1 MNQTFRKDIQGLRGI
16 SVLLVVLYHTNT
28 LFPGGFVG
36 VDVFFVIS
44 GYVIMA
50 SLLREYKNNSSISLV
65 NFISRRINRL
75 LPASTVVVIFTLIA
89 SVFIFSPF
97 SEQGQIAR
105 TSLSSTFFSANL
117 YFVLQNSYSALI
129 NNPFRHMWSL
139 GVEEQFY
146 LFLIFAIILIFHFSR
161 DKKTVLNR
169 ILSFAIVT
177 GLISFIINLIFAAG
191 IRVLPLPTRIAF
203 FSPFTRIWELQIGV
217 IAAFVSARYLQQ
229 LKRSL
234 TAEFLAVFGIV
245 LILFSALA
253 FNSFTAFPG
262 PYALVPTLGGLCVVL
277 FSSHTRFIA
286 GFLSSNPLKYL
297 GDISYSWYLWHW
309 PIIVF
314 CQILAPGNSFLL
326 LLSGFLSIIPAAF
339 SYHFIESYF
348 QRKNIQISSFP
359 LRTFSVSIVSQ
370 VLVACLVIVGASTAY
385 GLKRQTLT
393 GATGSWAYL
402 ANCQATEPVFPTD
415 TCFIKNGDTT
425 KTVLLI
431 GDSQAGSISDG
442 VKAAS
447 ESLGINFAVW
457 YNDGCPVF
465 PRPTLERDDCEPF
478 LNALPDLIQ
487 RLSPSVIIVANKST
501 LYTTAG
507 AQRGGLTIPKQDG
520 QLPKTYSESIQMW
533 IQGLETQFRS
543 DLFLGTKV
551 ILAQQVPTS
560 KPISPTLINRNQ
572 TDYSFG
578 INSDQDRNQLI
589 KNEKSALS
597 EFKNVT
603 ILDPADSICPKGSC
617 IVVENGQ
624 SLYSDEFHLSPAG
637 SLRLQN
643 QLASALKETLTG
655 Q

>member
-1 MNQTFRKDIQGLRGI
+1 MSQTFRGDIQGLRGI

-50 SLLREYKNNSSISLV
+50 SLLREYQSTSSISLL

-89 SVFIFSPF
+89 SVFVFSPF

-117 YFVLQNSYSALI
+117 YFILQNSYSALI

-146 LFLIFAIILIFHFSR
+146 LFLIFAIVLILHFSR

-169 ILSFAIVT
+169 ILGFAIVT

-217 IAAFVSARYLQQ
+217 ISAFISARYLQH

-234 TAEFLAVFGIV
+234 ITELLAVCGIA

-277 FSSHTRFIA
+277 FSNHTRFVA
-286 GFLSSNPLKYL
+286 RFLSSNPLKYL

-309 PIIVF
+309 PMIVF
-314 CQILAPGNSFLL
+314 CQVLAPGNSFLL
-326 LLSGFLSIIPAAF
+326 LLSGFLSVIPAAF

-348 QRKNIQISSFP
+348 RRKNFQIASFP

-385 GLKRQTLT
+385 GLKRQSLT
-393 GATGSWAYL
+393 GATGSWAYQ
-402 ANCQATEPVFPTD
+402 ANCQATEPIFPTD
-415 TCFIKNGDTT
+415 TCFIKNGDATE
-425 KTVLLI
+425 TVLLI
-431 GDSQAGSISDG
+431 GDSQGGSISDG

-501 LYTTAG
+501 LYTTGG
-507 AQRGGLTIPKQDG
+507 AQRGGLTITKQDG

-543 DLFLGTKV
+543 DLFIGTKV

-560 KPISPTLINRNQ
+560 KPVSPTLINRNQ
-572 TDYSFG
+572 TDYSFS

-624 SLYSDEFHLSPAG
+624 NLYSDEFHLSPAG
-637 SLRLQN
+637 SLRLQQ
-643 QLASALKETLTG
+643 QLASVLKETLTG

>member
-1 MNQTFRKDIQGLRGI
+1 
-16 SVLLVVLYHTNT
+16 
-28 LFPGGFVG
+28 
-36 VDVFFVIS
+36 
-44 GYVIMA
+44 
-50 SLLREYKNNSSISLV
+50 
-65 NFISRRINRL
+65 
-75 LPASTVVVIFTLIA
+75 
-89 SVFIFSPF
+89 
-97 SEQGQIAR
+97 
-105 TSLSSTFFSANL
+105 
-117 YFVLQNSYSALI
+117 
-129 NNPFRHMWSL
+129 
-139 GVEEQFY
+139 
-146 LFLIFAIILIFHFSR
+146 
-161 DKKTVLNR
+161 
-169 ILSFAIVT
+169 
-177 GLISFIINLIFAAG
+177 
-191 IRVLPLPTRIAF
+191 
-203 FSPFTRIWELQIGV
+203 V
-217 IAAFVSARYLQQ
+217 IAAFVSARYLQH

-234 TAEFLAVFGIV
+234 TAEFLAVCGIA
-245 LILFSALA
+245 LILFSALT

-314 CQILAPGNSFLL
+314 CQILAPGNGFLL
-326 LLSGFLSIIPAAF
+326 LLSGLLSVIPAAI
-339 SYHFIESYF
+339 SYHYIESYF
-348 QRKNIQISSFP
+348 RRKNFQIASFP

-385 GLKRQTLT
+385 GLKRQSLT

-402 ANCQATEPVFPTD
+402 ANCQVTEPIFPTD
-415 TCFIKNGDTT
+415 TCFIKNGDATE
-425 KTVLLI
+425 TVLLI

-501 LYTTAG
+501 LYTTGG
-507 AQRGGLTIPKQDG
+507 AQRGGLTIAKQDG

-543 DLFLGTKV
+543 DLFIGTKV

-572 TDYSFG
+572 TDYSFS

-617 IVVENGQ
+617 IVVEDGQ
-624 SLYSDEFHLSPAG
+624 NLYSDEFHLSPAG

>member
-1 MNQTFRKDIQGLRGI
+1 M
-16 SVLLVVLYHTNT
+16 
-28 LFPGGFVG
+28 G

-50 SLLREYKNNSSISLV
+50 SLLREYQNHSSISLI

-75 LPASTVVVIFTLIA
+75 LPASTIIVIFTLIA

-146 LFLIFAIILIFHFSR
+146 LLLIFAITLIIHFSR

-169 ILSFAIVT
+169 ILGFAIVT

-191 IRVLPLPTRIAF
+191 IQVLPLPTRIAF

-217 IAAFVSARYLQQ
+217 IAAFFSARYLQH

-234 TAEFLAVFGIV
+234 TAEFLAVFGIA
-245 LILFSALA
+245 LILFSALT

-277 FSSHTRFIA
+277 FSSHTRFIS
-286 GFLSSNPLKYL
+286 GLLSSNPLKYL

-326 LLSGFLSIIPAAF
+326 LLSGFLSVIPAAF
-339 SYHFIESYF
+339 SYHFIETYF
-348 QRKNIQISSFP
+348 RRKNLQISSFP

-370 VLVACLVIVGASTAY
+370 VLVACLVIVGASTTY
-385 GLKRQTLT
+385 GLKRQSLT

-402 ANCQATEPVFPTD
+402 ANCQATEPIFPTD
-415 TCFIKNGDTT
+415 TCFIQNGDATE
-425 KTVLLI
+425 TVLLI

-478 LNALPDLIQ
+478 LDALPNLIERLDPDL
-487 RLSPSVIIVANKST
+487 VIVANMST
-501 LYTTAG
+501 LYTTG
-507 AQRGGLTIPKQDG
+507 GTQRGGLTIPDRNG
-520 QLPKTYSESIQMW
+520 EIPSTYSEAIDSW
-533 IQGLETQFRS
+533 VHGLEDQFRNYPYK
-543 DLFLGTKV
+543 DLK
-551 ILAQQVPTS
+551 ILLIQQIPPS
-560 KPISPTLINRNQ
+560 KPVIPTLINKNRKN
-572 TDYSFG
+572 YNFNL
-578 INSDQDRNQLI
+578 NSAPDRN
-589 KNEKSALS
+589 EMVRVEYSVLS
-597 EFKNVT
+597 SFQN
-603 ILDPADSICPKGSC
+603 IAFFDPADTLCPKDSC
-617 IVVENGQ
+617 VIAENGNT
-624 SLYSDEFHLSPAG
+624 LFSDEFHLSPIGA
-637 SLRLQN
+637 LRLKS
-643 QLASALKETLTG
+643 QLMDSLKSLLFNR
-655 Q
+655 